1 MTSRALAGV
10 RVIDLAEVWAGPFG
24 ASLLGDMG
32 ADVIKVESF
41 PRRSLTRPLQP
52 DARVADGP
60 GPVYERVDS
69 QIQGNRNKRN
79 IAVDIRSAGGAEVL
93 RRLLA
98 SADVLIE
105 GFAAG
110 TIDRA
115 GFGWETVHAV
125 NPRISMISMPAWGV
139 RGPFAGYVALGSGID
154 ASVGHVSVRGAPG
167 GPVEDVPGGFHT
179 DATSPIEVVFAAL
192 TALRRRESSG
202 AGSFVD
208 LAQAEGFAWALAGS
222 LGEWQ
227 LAGRVPRPLGNR
239 DPYVVPHG
247 CYPTAVPEHWVT
259 VAAETDAQWAGL
271 ASALGHPEWAGDGH
285 PWASVAGRLG
295 ARDEIDAAVAAFTR
309 TREHVDAADELQAAG
324 VIAAPVAAPSTMLPS
339 PQLQTRGWF
348 QPVDQPYFGTRLFP
362 GFLWQMQPDGPEY
375 ERRSRLIGE
384 DNAEV
389 LGELGYDTD
398 EIGALEAAHA
408 IGDHYD
414 AETDALLR
422 A

>member
-52 DARVADGP
+52 DARVAEGP

-79 IAVDIRSAGGAEVL
+79 VAIDIRSEGGAEAF
-93 RRLLA
+93 RRLLG

-110 TIDRA
+110 AIDRA
-115 GFGWETVHAV
+115 GFGWGTVHAL
-125 NPRISMISMPAWGV
+125 NPRLSMISMPAWGV
-139 RGPFAGYVALGSGID
+139 RGPYSGYVALGSGID

-167 GPVEDVPGGFHT
+167 GPIEDVAGGFHT
-179 DATSPIEVVFAAL
+179 DATSPIEVVFASMA
-192 TALRRRESSG
+192 ALRRRESTG
-202 AGSFVD
+202 EGSFID
-208 LAQAEGFAWALAGS
+208 FSQAEGFAWALAGS
-222 LGEWQ
+222 LGEWE
-227 LAGRVPRPLGNR
+227 LTGRVPQPLGNR
-239 DPYVVPHG
+239 DPHVVPHG
-247 CYPTAVPEHWVT
+247 CYPTAVPDQWVT
-259 VAAETDAQWAGL
+259 IAAETDAQWAGL
-271 ASALGHPEWAGDGH
+271 ALTLGHPEWAEDGH

-295 ARDEIDAAVAAFTR
+295 AREQIDGQITAFTR
-309 TREHVDAADELQAAG
+309 ARGHADAAETLQAAG
-324 VIAAPVAAPSTMLPS
+324 VIAAPVAEPSAMLAS
-339 PQLQTRGWF
+339 AQLQTRGWF
-348 QPVDQPYFGTRLFP
+348 HPVDQPYLGTRLFP
-362 GFLWQMQPDGPEY
+362 GFLWQMEPDGPEY

-384 DNAEV
+384 DNVEV
-389 LGELGYDTD
+389 LAELGYSAE
-398 EIGALEAAHA
+398 EIRALEAAHA

-414 AETDALLR
+414 AETDALLG